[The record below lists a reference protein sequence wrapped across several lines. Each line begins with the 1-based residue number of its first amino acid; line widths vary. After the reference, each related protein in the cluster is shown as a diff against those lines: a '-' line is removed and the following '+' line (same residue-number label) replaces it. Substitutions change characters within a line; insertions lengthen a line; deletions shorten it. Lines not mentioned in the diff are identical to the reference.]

1 MAGVFFLLELAL
13 LGAAGLLALAGIVAF
28 GGARRNG
35 AGLLA
40 TGLYALVAGLSL
52 SIVPTLRWPIAATD
66 NAFIGHFLFTL
77 ASCRWGCC

>member
-13 LGAAGLLALAGIVAF
+13 LGAAGRLALAGIVAF

-40 TGLYALVAGLSL
+40 TGLYALVAGLAL
-52 SIVPTLRWPIAATD
+52 SIVPGRSPRPTMRSSGTSCSRWAP
-66 NAFIGHFLFTL
+66 
-77 ASCRWGCC
+77 CRWGCC